1 MRSRCA
7 VRRRDERSGRTVS
20 ALRAQLAG
28 LGLDRRVIGLALAF
42 ATALIS
48 GVAVF
53 VNGYGVR
60 RFDDATTYTTA
71 KNAVA
76 AVLLAVLAAAF
87 FGGRSDANTKSWR
100 PRSRLHWLGL
110 FFVGAVGGS
119 VPFVLFFEGLSR
131 ASSAQA
137 AFIHKTLVIW
147 VALIAVLLLRERLSA
162 FHVGAIGLL
171 VAGQAVLIGNL
182 GSLSLRTGELMIF
195 AATLLWAIEIV
206 TVKKLLGTLAS
217 PPLAAARMGVGLV
230 LLLSYLAITGRA
242 GALLHL
248 SGEQWSWALLTGLI
262 LTGYV
267 GTWYAALARAPAI
280 DVSAVLV
287 LGAVVTALLNRG
299 FRGAAL
305 EETALVLIL
314 IGAATIAWLAAR
326 PRRPELTAL
335 SP

>member
-1 MRSRCA
+1 M
-7 VRRRDERSGRTVS
+7 
-20 ALRAQLAG
+20 
-28 LGLDRRVIGLALAF
+28 GLALAF
-42 ATALIS
+42 TTALIS

-76 AVLLAVLAAAF
+76 AVLLALLAAAF
-87 FGGRSDANTKSWR
+87 FGGRSNATSKSWR
-100 PRSRLHWLGL
+100 PRSRIQWLGV

-147 VALIAVLLLRERLSA
+147 VALLAVLLLREQLSA

-182 GSLSLRTGELMIF
+182 SSLSIGAGELMI
-195 AATLLWAIEIV
+195 AGATLLWAVEII
-206 TVKKLLGTLAS
+206 TVKKLLGSLAS
-217 PPLAAARMGVGLV
+217 PPLAVARMAVGLV
-230 LLLSYLAITGRA
+230 LLVSYLAISGRA

-267 GTWYAALARAPAI
+267 STWYAALARAPAI

-287 LGAVVTALLNRG
+287 LGAVITALLNRG

-305 EETALVLIL
+305 EETALVLIV
-314 IGAATIAWLAAR
+314 IGAATIAWLASR
-326 PRRPELTAL
+326 SKRPELT
-335 SP
+335 PVGP

>member
-1 MRSRCA
+1 VTS
-7 VRRRDERSGRTVS
+7 
-20 ALRAQLAG
+20 G
-28 LGLDRRVIGLALAF
+28 LGTRTIGLALAL

-76 AVLLAVLAAAF
+76 AILLAVLAALLFRA
-87 FGGRSDANTKSWR
+87 RADKTKAAWR
-100 PRSRLHWLGL
+100 PRSRLQWLGL

-131 ASSAQA
+131 ASSTQA
-137 AFIHKTLVIW
+137 AFLHKTLVIW
-147 VALIAVLLLRERLSA
+147 VALLAVLLLRERLSL

-182 GSLSLRTGELMIF
+182 GSLSLGTGELMIF
-195 AATLLWAIEIV
+195 AATLLWAVEIV
-206 TVKKLLGTLAS
+206 TVRKLLGSLAS
-217 PPLAAARMGVGLV
+217 PPLAAARMGIGLV
-230 LLLSYLAITGRA
+230 LLLAYLAISGRA
-242 GALLHL
+242 GALFHL
-248 SGEQWSWALLTGLI
+248 SGEQWSWALLTGVI

-305 EETALVLIL
+305 EETALVLVFV
-314 IGAATIAWLAAR
+314 GAATIAWLASR
-326 PRRPELTAL
+326 SHQPELAP
-335 SP
+335 SRP

>member
-1 MRSRCA
+1 VTS
-7 VRRRDERSGRTVS
+7 DHGTRT
-20 ALRAQLAG
+20 
-28 LGLDRRVIGLALAF
+28 IGVALAL

-76 AVLLAVLAAAF
+76 AILLAVLAAVLFRA
-87 FGGRSDANTKSWR
+87 RASKSKAAWR
-100 PRSRLHWLGL
+100 PRSPLQWLGL
-110 FFVGAVGGS
+110 FFVGVVGGS

-131 ASSAQA
+131 ASSTQA

-147 VALIAVLLLRERLSA
+147 VALLAVLLLRERLSL

-182 GSLSLRTGELMIF
+182 GSLSFGTGELMIF
-195 AATLLWAIEIV
+195 AATLLWAVEIV
-206 TVKKLLGTLAS
+206 TVRKLLGSLAS
-217 PPLAAARMGVGLV
+217 PPLAAARMGIGLV
-230 LLLSYLAITGRA
+230 LLLAYLAISGRA
-242 GALLHL
+242 GALINL
-248 SGEQWSWALLTGLI
+248 SVEQWSWALLTGVI

-267 GTWYAALARAPAI
+267 GTWYTALARAPAI

-287 LGAVVTALLNRG
+287 LGAVVTALLSRG

-305 EETALVLIL
+305 SETALVLIFA
-314 IGAATIAWLAAR
+314 GAATVAWLAFR
-326 PRRPELTAL
+326 SRQPELAPL
-335 SP
+335 RP